1 MMQLTFTERRKP
13 SSARMVAAMR
23 DVSRVASG
31 VDWSCYSDV
40 PELIVHC
47 RCGGAF
53 RSHTRLLEQDI
64 GFLEVS
70 RKPCPDCGS
79 HSDLQAL
86 AAAS

>member
-1 MMQLTFTERRKP
+1 MQLTFTERRKP
-13 SSARMVAAMR
+13 SSIRAVAATR

-31 VDWSCYSDV
+31 VDWTCYSEV
-40 PELIVHC
+40 PELTVHC

-79 HSDLQAL
+79 HSALRAL

>member
-1 MMQLTFTERRKP
+1 MQLTFMERRKP
-13 SSARMVAAMR
+13 SARAVGAMR
-23 DVSRVASG
+23 DVSRVVSG
-31 VDWSCYSDV
+31 VDWSCYSAV
-40 PELIVHC
+40 PELTVHC

-79 HSDLQAL
+79 HSNLQAL

>member
-70 RKPCPDCGS
+70 RRPCPDCGS
-79 HSDLQAL
+79 HSDPRTLTP
-86 AAAS
+86 SS

>member
-1 MMQLTFTERRKP
+1 MQLTFAERRKP
-13 SSARMVAAMR
+13 SSVRAVASIR
-23 DVSRVASG
+23 DVSGVVSG
-31 VDWSCYSDV
+31 VDWSCYSEV
-40 PELIVHC
+40 PELTVHC

-70 RKPCPDCGS
+70 RKACPDCGS
-79 HSDLQAL
+79 HSNLQAL

>member
-1 MMQLTFTERRKP
+1 MQLTFTERRRL
-13 SSARMVAAMR
+13 SSVRAVASML

-31 VDWSCYSDV
+31 VDWSCYSEV

-70 RKPCPDCGS
+70 RKVAGS
-79 HSDLQAL
+79 SVAPGPYCSSGHIP
-86 AAAS
+86 